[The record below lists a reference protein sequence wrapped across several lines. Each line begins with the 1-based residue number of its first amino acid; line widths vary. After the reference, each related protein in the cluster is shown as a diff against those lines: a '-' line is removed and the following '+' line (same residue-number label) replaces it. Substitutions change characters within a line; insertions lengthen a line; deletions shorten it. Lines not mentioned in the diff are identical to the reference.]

1 MTRAI
6 ALPALL
12 LTFALIVVGAATG
25 APARAADEPA
35 NAAAGGAPKTGE
47 AKGGEAKAADKPDVA
62 KGGAIAQAVCA
73 ACHGPDGNATG
84 NAFPKIAGQHEA
96 YLAKELHDFKVADGA
111 KAPTRMNA
119 IMAPYAAALADAD
132 IRNVAAY
139 FAGQT
144 YKPANAKSKDT
155 VDLGQKIW
163 RGGIAE
169 KSVPACA
176 ACHGPAGAGI
186 PVQYPRVAGQWGEY
200 NEAQLTAFKTGT
212 RKNNPAMQ
220 AIATRL
226 SEAEIKAVAD
236 YAAGLR

>member
-12 LTFALIVVGAATG
+12 TALQTAVLTAALSLFIVP

-35 NAAAGGAPKTGE
+35 KAGEEKTAAA
-47 AKGGEAKAADKPDVA
+47 KPDLA

-84 NAFPKIAGQHEA
+84 NAYPKIAGQHET
-96 YLAKELHDFKVADGA
+96 YLDKELHNFKSVDG
-111 KAPTRMNA
+111 KTAPTRIA
-119 IMAPYAAALADAD
+119 IMNSYAAALSDTD
-132 IRNVAAY
+132 IRNVSAY
-139 FAGQT
+139 YASQT
-144 YKPANAKSKDT
+144 YKPANAKGKDT

-176 ACHGPAGAGI
+176 ACHGPTGAGI
-186 PVQYPRVAGQWGEY
+186 PIQYPRIAGQWGEY

-220 AIATRL
+220 TIASRL

>member
-12 LTFALIVVGAATG
+12 TALQTVVLSAALSLSL
-25 APARAADEPA
+25 APASARAADEPA
-35 NAAAGGAPKTGE
+35 KAGD
-47 AKGGEAKAADKPDVA
+47 AKAAPVKPDLA

-84 NAFPKIAGQHEA
+84 NAYPKIAGQHET
-96 YLAKELHDFKVADGA
+96 YLDKELHDFKVAEGA
-111 KAPTRMNA
+111 TAPKRIA
-119 IMAPYAAALADAD
+119 IMNSYAAALSDTD
-132 IRNVAAY
+132 IRNVSAY
-139 FAGQT
+139 YASQT
-144 YKPANAKSKDT
+144 YKPTNAKGKDT
-155 VDLGQKIW
+155 VELGQKIW

-169 KSVPACA
+169 KNVPACA
-176 ACHGPAGAGI
+176 ACHGPTGAGI
-186 PVQYPRVAGQWGEY
+186 PIQYPRIAGQWGEY

-212 RKNNPAMQ
+212 RKNNVAMQ
-220 AIATRL
+220 TIASRL